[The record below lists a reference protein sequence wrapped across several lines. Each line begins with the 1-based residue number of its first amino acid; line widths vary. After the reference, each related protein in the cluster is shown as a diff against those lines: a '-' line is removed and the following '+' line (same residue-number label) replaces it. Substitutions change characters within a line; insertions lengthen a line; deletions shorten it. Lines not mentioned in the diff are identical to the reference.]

1 MKLMGWILIQN
12 RFYIILK
19 RIIENNNMIRH
30 IKLKNFKC
38 YKDITFELEN
48 LVAFCGNNS
57 VGKSTVIQSILL
69 MIQNNFSSSLDF
81 DGSFIKLGSFNE
93 VHNIEADTD
102 SLLLEI
108 DVDGDILSWGYEREQ
123 ISEEERNESHLP
135 FSESFDLSSLEAIA
149 NEIKGK
155 YENNFNFLCAERWG
169 PRDNYPFSNQRRSK
183 SWLGTHGEY
192 TAQVL
197 TSLLKSSKSLDEGDS
212 RIHEKITSR
221 LVFENFIEWMR
232 EISPGA
238 FVKSDAIIH
247 ANISTNQF
255 VFDGHTY
262 RAVNVGFGLSYVL
275 PVVLAL
281 IMARPGG
288 LVIIENPEA
297 HLHPRGQSFLGRLI
311 ALTAL
316 AGVQVI
322 VETHSDH
329 IVNGIR
335 VAARLN
341 EKFPDGIAKIFFV
354 TADKGQSKV
363 EELAVSRD
371 GELPYWPEGFFD
383 QQALDVRSIMLGEN
397 ITEMP
402 KRKKR
407 SIEGGNRERQ

>member
-1 MKLMGWILIQN
+1 
-12 RFYIILK
+12 
-19 RIIENNNMIRH
+19 MIKYV
-30 IKLKNFKC
+30 KLKNFKC
-38 YKDITFELEN
+38 YKEMKFDLDN

-69 MIQNNFSSSLDF
+69 MLQNDFSSSLNF
-81 DGSFIKLGSFNE
+81 DGDFIKLGSFNE
-93 VHNIEADTD
+93 IHNIDADTD
-102 SLLLEI
+102 SLLLETSI
-108 DVDGDILSWGYEREQ
+108 DECILSWGYECEQ
-123 ISEEERNESHLP
+123 ISEDERKESFLP
-135 FSESFDLSSLEAIA
+135 LSESMDLELSKLLSSKIQS
-149 NEIKGK
+149 K
-155 YENNFNFLCAERWG
+155 YANNFNFLCAERWG

-183 SWLGTHGEY
+183 SWLGIHGEY

-197 TSLLKSSKSLDEGDS
+197 TSLLKSSNSLDDGDP
-212 RIHEKITSR
+212 RIHDKIVSR
-221 LVFENFIEWMR
+221 LVFDNFIEWMR

-238 FVKSDAIIH
+238 FVKSDSIVH

-288 LVIIENPEA
+288 LIIIENPEA

-322 VETHSDH
+322 IETHSDH

-341 EKFPDGIAKIFFV
+341 DGFPDGMAKIFFV
-354 TADKGQSKV
+354 TSNNGETEVEALSVSK
-363 EELAVSRD
+363 D

-383 QQALDVRSIMLGEN
+383 QQALDVRTIIKGEMVTK
-397 ITEMP
+397 IP
-402 KRKKR
+402 RR
-407 SIEGGNRERQ
+407 RQNRE